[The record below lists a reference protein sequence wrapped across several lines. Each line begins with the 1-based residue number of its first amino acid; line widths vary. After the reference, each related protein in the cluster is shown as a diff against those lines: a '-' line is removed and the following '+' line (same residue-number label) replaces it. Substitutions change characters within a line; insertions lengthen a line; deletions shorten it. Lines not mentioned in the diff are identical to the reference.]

1 MYNDEDGDDE
11 HDGDDDG
18 DVDVDDGDDDE
29 NAEKT
34 NWGDSSGLNTP
45 ILFRESV

>member
-1 MYNDEDGDDE
+1 MYNVE
-11 HDGDDDG
+11 DDD
-18 DVDVDDGDDDE
+18 DKHDDDDDE
-29 NAEKT
+29 NGEKT

>member
-1 MYNDEDGDDE
+1 MYNVE
-11 HDGDDDG
+11 DDD
-18 DVDVDDGDDDE
+18 DKHDGDDDE
-29 NAEKT
+29 NGEKT